1 MPFMRGHTSSFFYL
15 AWPYGL
21 AVLAVAFLTG
31 LAWLF
36 KDHLNVQVIALL
48 FLLPV
53 VLSARL
59 GGMGPGILSATCAFL
74 SLNYFFIPPLF
85 TLVVHHTQDLLA
97 LIVFLVIAV
106 VISQLL
112 GRAQLGMAIAFSRE
126 HEATRLYELSTAL
139 AGLQDDEAIARTLAE
154 KIHQAFAI
162 ERVEVT
168 IKGPSSGGYLNFN
181 YPAQPATLAKK
192 PDITTPLM
200 TARGEQGQVHLWRK
214 GASLSPQEQRLLST
228 FANQGAL
235 AIERANLVQAEN
247 RTKILEESDRLK
259 SSLLSSVSHELR
271 SPLATIKASISSL
284 RSGAVDW
291 DSDARQDLLAAIE
304 EESDHLNQLVGN
316 LLDMSR
322 IETGALR
329 PQRGWNSMAEIV
341 NGVLKRMR
349 PTLQQHHIILD
360 IPADF
365 PLLPV
370 DYVQMEQVFTN
381 LLSNSVKYAP
391 PGSNI
396 QVCASLQN
404 DQEALIQ
411 VSNQGPPVL
420 EEHLERIFDKFYR
433 VTAADKVTGTGL
445 GLSICKGIIEAH
457 GGRIWAENQPE
468 AFVFK
473 FTLLLTYE
481 GARPHVPEEVSE

>member
-1 MPFMRGHTSSFFYL
+1 MRGNQSSILMF
-15 AWPYGL
+15 AWHYGL
-21 AVLAVAFLTG
+21 AILAVAFLTG

-36 KDHLNVQVIALL
+36 RGHLDVQVIALL

-53 VLSARL
+53 VLSARM

-97 LIVFLVIAV
+97 LIVFLIIAV

-112 GRAQLGMAIAFSRE
+112 GRAQLGMEIAFSRE

-139 AGLQDDEAIARTLAE
+139 AGLQDDEAIACTLAE
-154 KIHQAFAI
+154 KIHQTFAVA
-162 ERVEVT
+162 RVEVT
-168 IKGPSSGGYLNFN
+168 VKDPNSGGPLNFN
-181 YPAQPATLAKK
+181 FPELPAGLPKK
-192 PDITTPLM
+192 PDLTTPLM
-200 TARGEQGQVHLWRK
+200 TARGEQGRVHLWRN
-214 GASLSPQEQRLLST
+214 GAPLSPQEQRLLST

-235 AIERANLVQAEN
+235 ALERASLVQVEN

-284 RSGAVDW
+284 RSGVVDW

-329 PQRGWNSMAEIV
+329 PQRGWNALAEIV
-341 NGVLKRMR
+341 GGVLKRMR
-349 PTLQQHHIILD
+349 PALQQHHVNLE

-381 LLSNSVKYAP
+381 LISNSVKYAP
-391 PGSNI
+391 PDSI
-396 QVCASLQN
+396 ILICAWLQN
-404 DQEALIQ
+404 EQEALVQ

-457 GGRIWAENQPE
+457 GGRIWAENQPG
-468 AFVFK
+468 AFVFN
-473 FTLLLTYE
+473 FTLPLSWE
-481 GARPHVPEEVSE
+481 GARPHAPEEASG